1 MTWWD
6 DPDATAA
13 YLRQLAAVDGVRL
26 AQDSSG
32 PFVDEL
38 LPMPVGG
45 PQGVSVRVQDDTLR
59 AVAHRV
65 VTGPVNGQALANHTV
80 VNEAPY
86 AGRAYPSTDGTAT
99 DGTATDLSV
108 GLPLPAERPEAGRAL
123 IPPLRDLLG
132 MVRSGAAQLRGGLA
146 PEHTGPRGP
155 DPATTLGRATEAL
168 LSLGHDVTADRGRA
182 DLVLDVDGTA
192 CAVVVYP
199 VGAAVLAAR
208 AVPLD
213 GSRVDADDDLL
224 RRFGTWN
231 REAAAGAAGWSAV
244 SHAVHGVCS
253 FPPGVTPVSA
263 RSVGWL
269 VHHAAAAASA
279 AHRLVAAPVPGD
291 RG

>member
-6 DPDATAA
+6 HPEATAA
-13 YLRQLAAVDGVRL
+13 YLRQLAASDGVHL
-26 AQDSSG
+26 SQDASG
-32 PFVDEL
+32 AVVDEL

-45 PQGVSVRVQDDTLR
+45 PQGVTVRVQDDTLR

-65 VTGPVNGQALANHTV
+65 VVGPVNRQALANHTL

-86 AGRAYPSTDGTAT
+86 AGRAYPTA

-108 GLPLPAERPEAGRAL
+108 CLPLPAERPEAGGPLA
-123 IPPLRDLLG
+123 PSLRDLLG

-155 DPATTLGRATEAL
+155 DAASTLRQATEAL
-168 LSLGHDVTADRGRA
+168 LDLGHDVTGDRGRV
-182 DLVLDVDGTA
+182 DLVLDVDGTE

-199 VGAAVLAAR
+199 AGGAVLAAR

-213 GSRVDADDDLL
+213 GRRVDADDDLL

-253 FPPGVTPVSA
+253 FPPGVVPVSA

-291 RG
+291 QG

>member
-26 AQDSSG
+26 FQDSSG

-45 PQGVSVRVQDDTLR
+45 PQGVAVRVQDDTLR
-59 AVAHRV
+59 AVAHQV
-65 VTGPVNGQALANHTV
+65 VSGPVNGQALANHTV

-86 AGRAYPSTDGTAT
+86 AGCAYPSA

-108 GLPLPAERPEAGRAL
+108 GLPLPAERPGSGGAL
-123 IPPLRDLLG
+123 VPPLRDLLG

-155 DPATTLGRATEAL
+155 DPATMLRQATEAL
-168 LSLGHDVTADRGRA
+168 LALGHDVTSDRDRA

-192 CAVVVYP
+192 YAVVVYP

-208 AVPLD
+208 AVPLV
-213 GSRVDADDDLL
+213 GRRVDADDDVL
-224 RRFGTWN
+224 RRFGAWN
-231 REAAAGAAGWSAV
+231 REAAAGAAGWSSV
-244 SHAVHGVCS
+244 SRAVHGVCS
-253 FPPGVTPVSA
+253 FPPGVVPVSA

-269 VHHAAAAASA
+269 VHHAATAASA
-279 AHRLVAAPVPGD
+279 AHRLVAVPVPGD
-291 RG
+291 QG